1 MCKFEKNLNR
11 IYSISGI
18 ILIIVVIMAM
28 TSCGINRGLTTEQ
41 VDKRDKID
49 YELDKLYLE
58 YSYQRDSLIM
68 EFYNVDCENCDEI
81 D

>member
-18 ILIIVVIMAM
+18 ILLIIVIMSM
-28 TSCGINRGLTTEQ
+28 SSCGNVKQIKKCCEKTVQE
-41 VDKRDKID
+41 VYI
-49 YELDKLYLE
+49 YEEIYVE
-58 YSYQRDSLIM
+58 
-68 EFYNVDCENCDEI
+68 CENCDEI